1 MHGEEIAGIK
11 DGLVI
16 LLGIGPEDTAR
27 TAGELAEQIAK
38 LRIFPDPQGK
48 MNLSLLDVD
57 GEALVVPQFTLYADT
72 SRGNRPS
79 FTGAAP
85 PGRAQRLVDEFIEAL
100 EGIGVP
106 TGSGR
111 FGAHMLVRIEND
123 GPVTITLDTE
133 VGN

>member
-1 MHGEEIAGIK
+1 MHGEEIAGIA
-11 DGLVI
+11 DGMVI

-85 PGRAQRLVDEFIEAL
+85 PDRAQRLVDEFIEAL

-106 TGSGR
+106 TRSGR